1 MNTQTK
7 PHVDVRD
14 KVLYATLRQLD
25 ALGCTYHLFC
35 PWTGEEHGY
44 PLAPP
49 AAPPV
54 AIVEPNA
61 QKRVP
66 DTPPAEPVKKRRT
79 HDLVRGEAR
88 NRHMLPFLMQLKLGG
103 DPVDIPKGEFTL
115 DELQSAAGS
124 RLARAFGENGC
135 YVTSRNHAT
144 GTLQAMVLKNEANPK
159 LGEAE
164 AIARTCGDG
173 PLAAYAEECL
183 DVVRRSRMAD
193 RVTELAQKHKSA

>member
-1 MNTQTK
+1 MNDKTK

-14 KVLYATLRQLD
+14 KVFYATLRQLD
-25 ALGCTYHLFC
+25 ALGCTYHIFC
-35 PWTGEEHGY
+35 PWTGDEHGY
-44 PLAPP
+44 PLAPA
-49 AAPPV
+49 AAPAP
-54 AIVEPNA
+54 AIVPEVT
-61 QKRVP
+61 KRVP
-66 DTPPAEPVKKRRT
+66 ADAQPEPVKKRRT

-103 DPVDIPKGEFTL
+103 DPVDIPKGDFTL

-164 AIARTCGDG
+164 AIVKTFGDG

-183 DVVRRSRMAD
+183 EGVKRSRLSE